1 MDEYAPG
8 RRVIA
13 RGTPERGVALIWH
26 GRGVD
31 GAHWM
36 LPLADRVAA
45 SGVLALAADWSSEAD
60 DHGRSDLLAS
70 LRFARETAQRHGRDP
85 DSVVVAGWSLGGTAA
100 VGLALHAER
109 LGVGLGGVVLIAPG
123 DGPRAIDGISGA
135 ARPAVMPPGDGRRGI
150 DLVYGDRD
158 TSATPDLVAGLELRL
173 RGAGWPTTLHELDS
187 DHSGIVGTRFD
198 ERTEQYL
205 PSRVAD
211 ALHAADAVAA
221 IIVAAATS
229 SSAPSPSA

>member
-1 MDEYAPG
+1 MDEDAPG

-26 GRGVD
+26 GRGVN

-36 LPLADRVAA
+36 LSLADRVAA

-60 DHGRSDLLAS
+60 DHGRSDLMAS
-70 LRFARETAQRHGRDP
+70 LHVARETAQRHGRDP

-100 VGLALHAER
+100 AGLALHAEQ
-109 LGVGLGGVVLIAPG
+109 LGIGLGGVVLIAPG
-123 DGPRAIDGISGA
+123 DGPRAIDGISGV
-135 ARPAVMPPGDGRRGI
+135 PLPGLVPPGEGRCGI

-158 TSATPDLVAGLELRL
+158 ASATPDLVTGLELRL
-173 RGAGWPTTLHELDS
+173 RSAGWRTSLHELDT
-187 DHSGIVGTRFD
+187 DHEGIVGTRFD

-205 PSRVAD
+205 PSRAAD
-211 ALHAADAVAA
+211 AVHAVDAVAA
-221 IIVAAATS
+221 IIVDAATS
-229 SSAPSPSA
+229 SSPRPSA